1 MGEFIKKNKKTC
13 IVFVVALV
21 IVIAS
26 AVVGKIMTSDSTD
39 EDQASSVSTINV
51 SGAEYDTYGA
61 GEIQSADDASA
72 VSDTA
77 SDAVSSAASDAAT
90 SAAE

>member
-1 MGEFIKKNKKTC
+1 M
-13 IVFVVALV
+13 ALV

-26 AVVGKIMTSDSTD
+26 AIVGKIMTSDSTD
-39 EDQASSVSTINV
+39 DDQASSVSTINV

-77 SDAVSSAASDAAT
+77 SDAVSSAASSAVSGTASDAAT